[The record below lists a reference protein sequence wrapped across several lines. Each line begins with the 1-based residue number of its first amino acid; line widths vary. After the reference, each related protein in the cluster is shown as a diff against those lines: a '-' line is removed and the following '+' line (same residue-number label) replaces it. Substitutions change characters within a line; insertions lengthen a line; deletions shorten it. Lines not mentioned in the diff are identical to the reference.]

1 MRGNDSVLRVQNTKP
16 TTGETYI
23 EVTPLFYK
31 HPNIRYVNNYM
42 SEITGIGKMIHY
54 FGGDSTGMLN
64 DVTVS
69 NILKLPS
76 TSLISIA

>member
-1 MRGNDSVLRVQNTKP
+1 
-16 TTGETYI
+16 
-23 EVTPLFYK
+23 
-31 HPNIRYVNNYM
+31 M

-76 TSLISIA
+76 TSLISIS